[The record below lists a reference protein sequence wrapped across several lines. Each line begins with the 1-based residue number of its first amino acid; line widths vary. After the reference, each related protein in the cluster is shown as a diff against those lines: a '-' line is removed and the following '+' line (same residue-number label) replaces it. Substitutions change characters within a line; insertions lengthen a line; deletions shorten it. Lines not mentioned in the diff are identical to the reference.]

1 MLKLPSKVNF
11 DICTFCN
18 HKCTFC
24 SNSDKR
30 TLKNIVSLKNFEKV
44 MDNVTRRLDI
54 KELGLSAKGEVLINT
69 EIVSIINLCK
79 QKYNIPYIYISS
91 NGALLTKELA
101 NDILSAGLDSIKFSI
116 NAINR
121 EDYKRVHLKDDFI
134 KVIDNL
140 KYLIKLKKEKF
151 PNLKIF
157 LSSIIDKS
165 KDEITNTFRILLG
178 EDFKYIDNNMKYS
191 ISFTPKFEKFPQDMS
206 KIKPCPLVFDEI
218 YIDSDCRLG
227 LCCKD
232 YFKEFDFGSL
242 LTNDFMNLYAS
253 EEFNNIRNM
262 HLNKSFPD
270 NHFCKKCL
278 IFSKEMENEEK

>member
-1 MLKLPSKVNF
+1 MFNLPSKVNF

-30 TLKNIVSLKNFEKV
+30 TLKNIVSSRDFEIV
-44 MDNVTRRLDI
+44 MDNISKSLDI
-54 KELGLSAKGEVLINT
+54 KELGLSAKGEVLINK
-69 EIVSIINLCK
+69 EITTIIELSK
-79 QKYNIPYIYISS
+79 HKYNIPYVYISS
-91 NGALLTKELA
+91 NGALLTRELA
-101 NDILSAGLDSIKFSI
+101 IDILDAGIDSIKFSI
-116 NAINR
+116 NAITEEN
-121 EDYKRVHLKDDFI
+121 YKNIHLKDDFI
-134 KVIDNL
+134 KVIENL

-157 LSSIIDKS
+157 ISSIIDKS
-165 KDEITNTFRILLG
+165 KDEIIEAFKVLLG

-191 ISFTPKFEKFPQDMS
+191 ISYTPKFENFFEDVS
-206 KIKPCPLVFDEI
+206 KLKACPLVFDEI

-242 LTNDFMNLYAS
+242 LSNDFMDLYNS
-253 EEFNNIRNM
+253 NEFKDIKEM

-270 NHFCKKCL
+270 KHFCKKCL
-278 IFSKEMENEEK
+278 IFSKELENEE